1 MYINQNGCDNM
12 PIATTQSDF
21 RKNIKD
27 YMERVARDEQTVLV
41 TRSNQPTVAVISQD
55 KLNALLD
62 LVNAR
67 KGSLDEAVAYD
78 KLVGLHVLP
87 DDPIVEPT
95 KSYWDQFK
103 SNKAEK

>member
-1 MYINQNGCDNM
+1 M

-27 YMERVARDEQTVLV
+27 YMDQAANDEQTILV
-41 TRSNQPTVAVISQD
+41 TRSKQPTVAVISQD

-67 KGSLDEAVAYD
+67 KGSLDEAIAYD
-78 KLVGLHVLP
+78 KLVEMHVIP

-95 KSYWDQFK
+95 KDYWDQFK
-103 SNKAEK
+103 NNGEKE